1 MSNYSSAD
9 YILDTLDRGSS
20 YDTQLRRL
28 AEAQAHA
35 TLALVEAQQ
44 TANLIAFLEWS
55 EGKGDL
61 VSSGEYIKVVKQV
74 KERIK

>member
-9 YILDTLDRGSS
+9 HILDNLDRGSS
-20 YDTQLRRL
+20 YDTQFRRL
-28 AEAQAHA
+28 AEAQAFA

-44 TANLIAFLEWS
+44 TANLIALLEWS
-55 EGKGDL
+55 EGRLDL
-61 VSSGEYIKVVKQV
+61 VSYGEYIKVVKQV